1 MIVDNKA
8 NVYDFQVLIKHLMKQ
23 LDFGQND
30 HLNNIICDS
39 SDSICQSSQLT
50 IQDDIRNLNGR
61 DGTVTP
67 DEIKHDFANNVQ
79 VLDQQV
85 QNKRAYL
92 SPEIAR
98 TGQTTNR
105 RGKSS
110 KGEEL
115 DFSSLNENEMNLDQS
130 VLMKAL
136 QQHALPPQNAD
147 AKANQ

>member
-23 LDFGQND
+23 LDFGHND

-61 DGTVTP
+61 GGTATP

-79 VLDQQV
+79 VLDQHV
-85 QNKRAYL
+85 QNRRAYL

-98 TGQTTNR
+98 NGQTTNR

-115 DFSSLNENEMNLDQS
+115 DFSALNENEMNLD
-130 VLMKAL
+130 
-136 QQHALPPQNAD
+136 
-147 AKANQ
+147 

>member
-61 DGTVTP
+61 DGSATP

-85 QNKRAYL
+85 QNRRAYL

-98 TGQTTNR
+98 NGQTSNR

-115 DFSSLNENEMNLDQS
+115 DFSSLNENEMNLD
-130 VLMKAL
+130 
-136 QQHALPPQNAD
+136 
-147 AKANQ
+147 

>member
-1 MIVDNKA
+1 M
-8 NVYDFQVLIKHLMKQ
+8 
-23 LDFGQND
+23 
-30 HLNNIICDS
+30 
-39 SDSICQSSQLT
+39 
-50 IQDDIRNLNGR
+50 
-61 DGTVTP
+61 
-67 DEIKHDFANNVQ
+67 
-79 VLDQQV
+79 
-85 QNKRAYL
+85 

-136 QQHALPPQNAD
+136 QQHAHASQNAD
-147 AKANQ
+147 AKASQ

>member
-1 MIVDNKA
+1 
-8 NVYDFQVLIKHLMKQ
+8 MKQ

-30 HLNNIICDS
+30 HLNNIIGDS

-50 IQDDIRNLNGR
+50 IQDDIRNL
-61 DGTVTP
+61 DGQDGSATP

-85 QNKRAYL
+85 QNRRAYL

-98 TGQTTNR
+98 NRQTTNR

-115 DFSSLNENEMNLDQS
+115 DFSSLNENEMNLD
-130 VLMKAL
+130 
-136 QQHALPPQNAD
+136 
-147 AKANQ
+147 